1 MQGTLWPF
9 GKRLPRG
16 RPSPSV
22 LPLGA
27 IIQTLINTT
36 MKILKKLFK
45 YIMLPIVT
53 LGTVF
58 YFVFS
63 GFSGTEITENRSVK
77 GENQTIVFLNAENAG
92 NYLLKSDFYNR
103 WNSYFDASIRMEK
116 DLSSQSEE
124 MNKKE
129 YATFLKEQC
138 LN

>member
-1 MQGTLWPF
+1 
-9 GKRLPRG
+9 
-16 RPSPSV
+16 
-22 LPLGA
+22 
-27 IIQTLINTT
+27 
-36 MKILKKLFK
+36 
-45 YIMLPIVT
+45 MLPIVT